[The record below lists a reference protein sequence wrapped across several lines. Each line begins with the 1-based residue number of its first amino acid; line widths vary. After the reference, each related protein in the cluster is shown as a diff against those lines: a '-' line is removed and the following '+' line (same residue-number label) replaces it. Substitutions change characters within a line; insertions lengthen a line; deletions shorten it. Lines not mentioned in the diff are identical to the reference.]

1 MFINFSDI
9 PGHHNLFLDYVYE
22 FKNVKNFYSAD
33 FRNKEHY
40 ADHFRAVTKEQNP
53 LLFKLPDLIQSQY
66 GSVQP
71 SPKTQK
77 NIALLKEPKTM
88 AIFTGQQLG
97 VFGGPLYTIYKTITA
112 IKLAQYLNERFDE
125 FNFVPVFWLEGDDHD
140 FKEVNSLTIINQENN
155 LATLTYQDSLP
166 EDEIRGSVGELVFTP
181 GINNLLDELQT
192 NLRKT
197 EFTDSLISELREIYR
212 EGKTFKEAFRQ
223 LMFNYFDQ
231 YGVIL
236 FDPQQNGIKKLLKPI
251 FQEELLNYRQH
262 SEKLILR
269 SAALEETYHA
279 QVKVRPI
286 NLFMMYENGRYAIE
300 PVDDQF
306 RLKHKRVKF
315 TQEELL
321 QFITN
326 SPELFSPNVIL
337 RPVCQDY
344 LFQTAFYVGGPSEVS
359 YFSQVLPLYED
370 FQIVP
375 PLIYPRSSAT
385 IIEKGVQTVF
395 DKYQLTLN
403 DFFLNADQIAG
414 KVISNLSDFDTEAD
428 FSRAQKDLE
437 TTIDMLKEKLLTL
450 DKTIGDSAD
459 RYKQKIL
466 NTLNEFKGKANDA
479 QKRKYETALRQTTKT
494 SIAVLPNA
502 NLQERELNYFYFAN
516 KYGRHFIKILF
527 EELAINKYEHQVIN
541 L

>member
-22 FKNVKNFYSAD
+22 FHKVKDFYFTD
-33 FRNKEHY
+33 FRNKDAY

-53 LLFKLPDLIQSQY
+53 FLHKLPELILDQY
-66 GSVQP
+66 TSFQP
-71 SPKTQK
+71 SSKTQK
-77 NIALLKEPKTM
+77 NIALLKEPKTL
-88 AIFTGQQLG
+88 AVFTGQQLG
-97 VFGGPLYTIYKTITA
+97 ILGGPLYTIYKTITA

-140 FKEVNSLTIINQENN
+140 FDEVNSVTIINEENN
-155 LATLTYQDSLP
+155 LATLTYKDSLP
-166 EDEIRGSVGELVFTP
+166 EGEFRGSVGELTFTS
-181 GINNLLDELQT
+181 GINTLLDELQK

-197 EFTDSLISELREIYR
+197 EFTDALISELREIYQ
-212 EGKTFKEAFRQ
+212 EGKTFKESFRQ
-223 LMFNYFDQ
+223 LIFNYFDQ
-231 YGVIL
+231 YGLII
-236 FDPQQNGIKKLLKPI
+236 FDPQQNEIKKLLKPI

-286 NLFMMYENGRYAIE
+286 NLFMNYEKGRYAIE
-300 PVDDQF
+300 PVDEYF

-315 TQEELL
+315 TEEELL
-321 QFITN
+321 KFISD
-326 SPELFSPNVIL
+326 SPEIFSPNVIL
-337 RPVCQDY
+337 RPICQDY

-370 FQIVP
+370 FQIPHPV
-375 PLIYPRSSAT
+375 IYPRSAAT
-385 IIEKGVQTVF
+385 LIEKGVQTVF

-403 DFFLNADQIAG
+403 DFFLNADKIAE
-414 KVISNLSDFDTEAD
+414 KVIARLSEKDFDAA
-428 FSRAQKDLE
+428 F
-437 TTIDMLKEKLLTL
+437 TTTQSQIEIIVDGLKQNLLSL
-450 DKTIGDSAD
+450 DKTIYDAAD
-459 RYKQKIL
+459 RYKQKIVS
-466 NTLNEFKGKANDA
+466 TLMELKGKTSEA

-494 SIAVLPNA
+494 SLAVFPNA

-516 KYGRHFIKILF
+516 KYGKDFIKLLF
-527 EELAINKYEHQVIN
+527 EELAINKFEHQVIN